1 VKYQGGG
8 LLMSCL
14 EYMYKVAVV
23 FFIMVICTPMLS
35 SCGTIKQ
42 FSVKTSNVSKAKHRL
57 KKIFQ
62 EKQPTTYKL
71 NYIQQKNQLV
81 LTDLVDVYVVN
92 LNSGDFDKSIKDAA
106 SSIVE
111 YTHITRNGDYLYQF
125 TTSEVNIYDAKTWEK
140 IKTLDKG
147 IPINQISGISNSE
160 DLFYFAGVLWSSD
173 TLEKKYDLNDVTAI
187 PTDLDFS
194 PDDKLLLISDGVA
207 DTVLFDIENNKYKD
221 MSYRKEDT
229 SQVDFRDNSS
239 FYASYG
245 ATFDITKGGYLPEK
259 LGLFDISDDRFIS
272 KFSPYGKISCWVHDK
287 EHGLLVT
294 LLNGDIYLLDHLLDI
309 QHKWHINDY
318 IKTCGQGA
326 NGDIWLG
333 SVKTGLYK
341 ASFREKTLTREYPT
355 NKTINS
361 VEASLD
367 GRYLGITEAFHGQTK
382 VTVFAVD

>member
-1 VKYQGGG
+1 
-8 LLMSCL
+8 
-14 EYMYKVAVV
+14 
-23 FFIMVICTPMLS
+23 
-35 SCGTIKQ
+35 
-42 FSVKTSNVSKAKHRL
+42 
-57 KKIFQ
+57 
-62 EKQPTTYKL
+62 
-71 NYIQQKNQLV
+71 
-81 LTDLVDVYVVN
+81 VVN
-92 LNSGDFDKSIKDAA
+92 LNSGGVDKSIKDAA

-125 TTSEVNIYDAKTWEK
+125 TTSEVNVYDAKTWEK

-147 IPINQISGISNSE
+147 VPTNHISGVSNSE
-160 DLFYFAGVLWSSD
+160 GLFYFAGVLWSSD
-173 TLEKKYDLNDVTAI
+173 TLEKRYDLNDVTAI

-207 DTVLFDIENNKYKD
+207 DTVLFDVENNKYKD

-245 ATFDITKGGYLPEK
+245 ATFDITKVGYLPET
-259 LGLFDISDDRFIS
+259 LGLFDISDDRFIG

-309 QHKWHINDY
+309 KHKWHINDY
-318 IKTCGQGA
+318 IKSCGQGA
-326 NGDIWLG
+326 NGDVWLG
-333 SVKTGLYK
+333 SIKTGLYK
-341 ASFREKTLTREYPT
+341 ASFRENILTHEYST

>member
-1 VKYQGGG
+1 
-8 LLMSCL
+8 
-14 EYMYKVAVV
+14 
-23 FFIMVICTPMLS
+23 
-35 SCGTIKQ
+35 
-42 FSVKTSNVSKAKHRL
+42 
-57 KKIFQ
+57 
-62 EKQPTTYKL
+62 
-71 NYIQQKNQLV
+71 
-81 LTDLVDVYVVN
+81 
-92 LNSGDFDKSIKDAA
+92 
-106 SSIVE
+106 
-111 YTHITRNGDYLYQF
+111 
-125 TTSEVNIYDAKTWEK
+125 
-140 IKTLDKG
+140 
-147 IPINQISGISNSE
+147 
-160 DLFYFAGVLWSSD
+160 
-173 TLEKKYDLNDVTAI
+173 
-187 PTDLDFS
+187 
-194 PDDKLLLISDGVA
+194 LLLISDGVA
-207 DTVLFDIENNKYKD
+207 DTVLFDVENNKYKD

-245 ATFDITKGGYLPEK
+245 ATFDITKGGYLPET

-341 ASFREKTLTREYPT
+341 ASFREKNLTHEYST